1 MTESSPHIRVKCF
14 HLAEPLSL
22 TQGKRRGHTEK
33 ELEENHREQNLL
45 GKHEKEPGLKG
56 MLRDAFSSPSG
67 LS

>member
-1 MTESSPHIRVKCF
+1 VFSSGQATLID
-14 HLAEPLSL
+14 
-22 TQGKRRGHTEK
+22 TGKRRGHTEK

>member
-1 MTESSPHIRVKCF
+1 MFSSGQATLID
-14 HLAEPLSL
+14 
-22 TQGKRRGHTEK
+22 TGKRRGHTEK

-45 GKHEKEPGLKG
+45 GKHEKEPRLKG